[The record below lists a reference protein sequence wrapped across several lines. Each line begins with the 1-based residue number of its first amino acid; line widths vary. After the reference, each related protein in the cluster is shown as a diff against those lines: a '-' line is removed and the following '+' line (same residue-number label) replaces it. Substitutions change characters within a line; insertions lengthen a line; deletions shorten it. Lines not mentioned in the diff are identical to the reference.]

1 MLNWYNKIK
10 ISQFDPSFDS
20 FNEADDAIREKA
32 LSNDES
38 PIKSMCPAINRF
50 QEGMIVRDRKKW
62 KNPEYYGKIDKIK
75 NGKIKIKWFDEKREE
90 QGEDIFDAAQDTIEL
105 NMLIMEK

>member
-10 ISQFDPSFDS
+10 ISQSDPSFDS
-20 FNEADDAIREKA
+20 LNEADNAIREKA

-38 PIKSMCPAINRF
+38 PIKSLCPAMNRF
-50 QEGMIVRDRKKW
+50 QEGMIVRDRRKW
-62 KNPEYYGKIDKIK
+62 KNSKCYGKIDKIK
-75 NGKIKIKWFDEKREE
+75 NGKIKIQWFDGKGQK
-90 QGEDIFDAAQDTIEL
+90 QGKDIFDAVQDTIEL